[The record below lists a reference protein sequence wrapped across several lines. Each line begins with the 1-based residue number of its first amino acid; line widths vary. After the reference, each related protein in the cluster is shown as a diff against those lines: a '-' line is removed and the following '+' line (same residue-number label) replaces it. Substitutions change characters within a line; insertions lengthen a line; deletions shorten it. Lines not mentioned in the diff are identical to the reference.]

1 MINVSDFTEV
11 TYKFILLEVNIN
23 IKHKEPPLLLLS
35 REKSKTNFLKIK
47 T

>member
-23 IKHKEPPLLLLS
+23 IKHKEPPLLLS
-35 REKSKTNFLKIK
+35 REKSKTNF
-47 T
+47 